1 MFSSGSGNTV
11 IKSKLISRR
20 MFLLTGAKAIVVIGV
35 LGRLISLQINES
47 TRYKTLSDKNRFRE
61 WKLAPER
68 GVIRDF
74 FNQEIAS
81 NSRVYQI
88 HLIPENAQSIDEIFF
103 RLKSILKIS
112 EKKIFSLKKKIAKQK
127 PWDSIIISDNLNWSE
142 FSRVNLF
149 LHELQGVEPVVSV
162 ARIYKDNS
170 SAHAL
175 GYVSQISAKD
185 IKNKKYLQE
194 ILVPGIAVGKTGLEK
209 KLDEK
214 MIGQVGFQR
223 YEVNAYGKRIKQIK
237 VDEGQAGKSF
247 RTTLDLEVQKYATEV
262 VKEKAA
268 AVCVMDIYNGD
279 IVSMVSSPTYDPN
292 AFVHGVNRKYWNELI
307 NNDKK
312 PLSNKAISGLYPPG
326 STIKTLVAL
335 SALENGISRPLNKVK
350 CTGKIELFGEKF
362 HCWKKKGH
370 GIMNM
375 RTAIQRS
382 CDVYFYEV
390 ARKLGV
396 DRLARTAKKFGL
408 GKRTLDGFAEER
420 SGVVPNTKWKKK
432 FIGQN
437 WYLGETLHSGI
448 GQGYFQS
455 TPLQLCLMTAQIA
468 NGGFEIKPRIV
479 FDKENNNLKKYLE
492 FKNKNPKQ
500 PLPRDLLASN
510 FNLKPLFKNQENI
523 NFIKDAMFASTN
535 EPGGTSYKSRLEDE
549 RYTFAGKTGSSQIK
563 RFTEEQREAE
573 VKQDDIEYKN
583 RDHALFIAF
592 APYKDPKYAISVV
605 VEHGGSGSSAAAP
618 VAKKIIK
625 KVLQRHSIRQSMQN
639 LPEIP
644 INNLSGDPI

>member
-1 MFSSGSGNTV
+1 MLSAGSGNTV

-20 MFLLTGAKAIVVIGV
+20 MFILTSAKVIVVVGV

-47 TRYKTLSDKNRFRE
+47 NKYKTLSDKNRYRE

-68 GVIRDF
+68 GVIKDYF
-74 FNQEIAS
+74 DQEIAS
-81 NSRVYQI
+81 NSQVYQI
-88 HLIPENAQSIDEIFF
+88 HLIPENAQNIEETFF
-103 RLKSILKIS
+103 RLKSILNIS
-112 EKKIFSLKKKIAKQK
+112 DKKIFLLKKKISKQK
-127 PWDSIIISDNLNWSE
+127 PWDPVIVSDNLTWSE

-149 LHELQGVEPVVSV
+149 LHDLQGIEPIVSV
-162 ARIYKDNS
+162 ARVYKDNS

-185 IKNKKYLQE
+185 LKNKKYLKD
-194 ILVPGIAVGKTGLEK
+194 IAVPGIAVGKTGLEK

-214 MIGQVGFQR
+214 MIGKVGFQR
-223 YEVNAYGKRIKQIK
+223 YEVNAYGKRIQQIQ
-237 VDEGQAGKSF
+237 VDQGQAGESF
-247 RTTLDLEVQKYATEV
+247 KTTLDLEIQKYTTEII
-262 VKEKAA
+262 KNKAA

-279 IVSMVSSPTYDPN
+279 IISMVSSPSYDPN
-292 AFVHGVNRKYWNELI
+292 VFVHGVDRKYWNELLS
-307 NNDKK
+307 NDKK
-312 PLSNKAISGLYPPG
+312 PLTNKVLSGLYPPG

-335 SALENGISRPLNKVK
+335 SALENGISKPLNRVK

-370 GIMNM
+370 GVMNM

-382 CDVYFYEV
+382 CDVYFYEI

-396 DRLARTAKKFGL
+396 DRLSATAKKFGL
-408 GKRTLDGFAEER
+408 GKKVLDGFSEER
-420 SGVVPNTKWKKK
+420 SGVVPNTAWKKK

-455 TPLQLCLMTAQIA
+455 TPIQLCLMTAQIA
-468 NGGFEIKPRIV
+468 NGGFEIKPRII
-479 FDKENNNLKKYLE
+479 FDKKNNNLQNFLNFKKTKPNLAVPE
-492 FKNKNPKQ
+492 N
-500 PLPRDLLASN
+500 LLTN
-510 FNLKPLFKNQENI
+510 FGLKPLFKNQENI
-523 NFIKDAMFASTN
+523 NFVKDAMFASSN
-535 EPGGTSYKSRLEDE
+535 EPGGTSYRSRLEDE

-573 VKQDDIEYKN
+573 VKQEDIEYKS
-583 RDHALFIAF
+583 RDHALFVAF

-605 VEHGGSGSSAAAP
+605 VEHGGSGSSSAAP
-618 VAKKIIK
+618 VAKKVIK
-625 KVLQRHSIRQSMQN
+625 KVLERHSLRQTIN
-639 LPEIP
+639 TLGEP
-644 INNLSGDPI
+644 I